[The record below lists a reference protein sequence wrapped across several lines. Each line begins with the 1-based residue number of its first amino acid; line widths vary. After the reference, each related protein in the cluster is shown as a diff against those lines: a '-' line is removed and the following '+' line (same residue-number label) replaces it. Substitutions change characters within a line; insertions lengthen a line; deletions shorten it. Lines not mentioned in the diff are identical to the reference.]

1 MIDADRR
8 RHLLAGA
15 AAAGLGVRALAQ
27 PAADARPPA
36 APPMLRPRE
45 VLHLRVAVPAVLH
58 GLAGAVRIARMTAV
72 MPRRFDA
79 RRHAPVLVVSATS
92 DPAHASSRR
101 LMETYQAAAAEA
113 GWVALAADP
122 DEPVEQQADTLSM
135 RFALVRTAL
144 AALGPRWPGGASPP
158 LGFAGFSGG
167 AKYAGWLAAL
177 YAQQREPIAGLYL
190 SGVNEEVVLDAAQRL
205 QVLDDAYRAVPV
217 LLQAGRD
224 DDVAPPER
232 HRVVL
237 AALND
242 AGFRAVRLE
251 LVDGP
256 HAPDATALPAALA
269 WFAAQWR
276 ERQGRD
282 LIEA

>member
-1 MIDADRR
+1 MAGPTASQTRGADE
-8 RHLLAGA
+8 
-15 AAAGLGVRALAQ
+15 VR
-27 PAADARPPA
+27 PVPP
-36 APPMLRPRE
+36 PLVPGDVIE
-45 VLHLRVAVPAVLH
+45 LRVAVPAVLH
-58 GLAGAVRIARMTAV
+58 GLAGAVRIARMTALV
-72 MPRRFDA
+72 PRHFDA
-79 RRHAPVLVVSATS
+79 RRNAPVLVVSATS
-92 DPAHASSRR
+92 DAAHASSRR
-101 LMETYQAAAAEA
+101 LLETYRAAAAGA

-122 DEPVEQQADTLSM
+122 DVPVEPQADTLSM

-144 AALGPRWPGGASPP
+144 AALRPRWPGGASPP
-158 LGFAGFSGG
+158 LAFAGFSGG

-177 YAQQREPIAGLYL
+177 FAQQRERLAGLYL
-190 SGVNEEVVLDAAQRL
+190 AGINEEVVVDAAQRL

-232 HRVVL
+232 HRVAL
-237 AALND
+237 SALND

-256 HAPDATALPAALA
+256 HAPNAAALPDALA

-276 ERQGRD
+276 ERHGRE